1 MGTHIRKSKQC
12 VFFTIPEIAKLLIDS
27 INLSKFELIIEPSAG
42 NGSFSRQIDN
52 CIAFDIDPKHPSIE
66 KRDFLKEGY
75 QTEIDRKN
83 VLCIGNPP
91 FGTNGSL
98 ALAFIRKCSEIA
110 DTIAFILPLSYKKDS
125 VQARIPNGYHLAQQI
140 DIPLENAL
148 LGGEIQKIPVVF
160 QVWENKGCPRKIP
173 TQYTPA
179 GFSYVKRDDAHFCV
193 RRVGM
198 RAGRAS
204 RDLSQS
210 VTAHYYIRLH
220 DGSLID
226 KAIEYLN
233 KIKWEHNN
241 TVGQRSIS
249 KNELNKIMLDVAL
262 SIYGRGDDQS
272 SIPKIPV
279 LSLPVLDH

>member
-12 VFFTIPEIAKLLIDS
+12 VFFTIPEIAKSLIDT
-27 INLSKFELIIEPSAG
+27 IDLSKFKLIIEPSAG
-42 NGSFSRQIDN
+42 NGSFSRQIDG
-52 CIAFDIDPKHPSIE
+52 CVAFDTDPKHPSIE

-125 VQARIPNGYHLAQQI
+125 IQARIPIGYHLVQQI
-140 DIPLENAL
+140 NIPLENAL
-148 LGGEIQKIPVVF
+148 LNGEIQKVPVVF
-160 QVWENKGCPRKIP
+160 QVWENKYHPRENP
-173 TQYTPA
+173 TQYAPI

-198 RAGRAS
+198 RAGRAT
-204 RDLSQS
+204 RNLSPS
-210 VTAHYYIRLH
+210 TTAHYYIKLLDESLVDQTIERLNRIRW
-220 DGSLID
+220 D
-226 KAIEYLN
+226 
-233 KIKWEHNN
+233 HNN

-249 KNELNKIMLDVAL
+249 KNELNKAMLDVAL
-262 SIYGRGDDQS
+262 AVCGQAGYYCLQ
-272 SIPKIPV
+272 
-279 LSLPVLDH
+279 

>member
-12 VFFTIPEIAKLLIDS
+12 VFFTIPKIAKLLIDS
-27 INLSKFELIIEPSAG
+27 IDLSKFELIIEPSAG

-52 CIAFDIDPKHPSIE
+52 CIAFDVDPKHPSIE

-83 VLCIGNPP
+83 ILCIGNPP

-125 VQARIPNGYHLAQQI
+125 IQARIPNGYHLVQQL

-148 LGGEIQKIPVVF
+148 LNGETQKVPVVF
-160 QVWENKGCPRKIP
+160 QVWENRGYPREIP
-173 TQYTPA
+173 TQYAPL

-204 RDLSQS
+204 RDLSPS
-210 VTAHYYIRLH
+210 TTAHYYIRLH
-220 DGSLID
+220 DEALID
-226 KAIEYLN
+226 RTLEYLN
-233 KIKWEHNN
+233 GVEWEHNN

-249 KNELNKIMLDVAL
+249 KNELNKVMIEVAA
-262 SIYGRGDDQS
+262 SSHGQANAPS
-272 SIPKIPV
+272 SIRIIHAP
-279 LSLPVLDH
+279 LLPAQDR